1 MEDLR
6 ERGRGERERERESS
20 NPAAFMATMSLC
32 VLLHG
37 NSFTIWSGFS
47 ELGFDHFVCIVATVS
62 RLFKIL

>member
-6 ERGRGERERERESS
+6 ERGRGERERESS
-20 NPAAFMATMSLC
+20 NPAAFIATMSLC
-32 VLLHG
+32 VLLRG

-47 ELGFDHFVCIVATVS
+47 ELGFDHVFCIVATVS